1 MACASADV
9 QQDIDEETATY
20 GADLKSGLIVG
31 VAVEHGGGA
40 AAGRSTKRQRCR
52 YRQRCLN

>member
-31 VAVEHGGGA
+31 VAVERRSGALDQA
-40 AAGRSTKRQRCR
+40 AALPVSAA
-52 YRQRCLN
+52 LP